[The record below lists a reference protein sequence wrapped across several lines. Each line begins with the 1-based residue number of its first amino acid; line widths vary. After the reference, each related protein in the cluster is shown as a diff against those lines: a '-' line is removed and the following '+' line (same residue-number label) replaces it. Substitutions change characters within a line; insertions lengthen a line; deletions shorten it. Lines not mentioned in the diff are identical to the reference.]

1 MFVRV
6 NSVTGAQ
13 NIDAGVAFLRNK
25 VVPEL
30 TGEKGFRGLTVSGNR
45 STGDFGILGLWE
57 TLEDLEASDSAVS
70 KLARRR
76 WRLSGGRFPW

>member
-6 NSVTGAQ
+6 NTVTGAK
-13 NIDAGVAFLRNK
+13 NIDAGVAFLRDK

-30 TGEKGFRGLTVSGNR
+30 KGQKGFRGLTASGNR

-57 TLEDLEASDSAVS
+57 TLEDLKASDSAVS
-70 KLARRR
+70 KLRQESVAVI
-76 WRLSGGRFPW
+76 GGKSP